1 MNQVSILEKL
11 INDLEIIN
19 NKLYHF
25 LVDCG
30 VHPNDRKLSTL
41 VGLLDDILVIKGNKK
56 YLGVQTNKQGY
67 VTDVIVIDGVL
78 EYTPMPDDVEKG
90 YYKLIDNKL
99 VVDEKMKVKLWEV

>member
-1 MNQVSILEKL
+1 MNQTSILEKL

-30 VHPNDRKLSTL
+30 VQPKDRKLSTL
-41 VGLLDDILVIKGNKK
+41 VELLDDILVIKSNKQ
-56 YLGVQTNKQGY
+56 YLGIQTNKQGY
-67 VTDVIVIDGVL
+67 VTDIIVIDGVL
-78 EYTPMPDDVEKG
+78 EYTPMPDDVKKG

>member
-1 MNQVSILEKL
+1 MNQTSILEKL

-30 VHPNDRKLSTL
+30 VQPNDRKLSTL
-41 VGLLDDILVIKGNKK
+41 VGLLDDILVIKRNKQ

-78 EYTPMPDDVEKG
+78 EYTSMPDDVKKG